1 MDMKFNMENDFSAL
15 VEEAAFS
22 QIEKALKSVALT
34 AEKYAKQDCPVDT
47 GRLRSSI
54 THETDKNTAYIG
66 TNVEYAPYVE
76 MGTSR
81 MRAQP
86 FLEPAM
92 EQHLSEYKEM
102 IETILKG

>member
-1 MDMKFNMENDFSAL
+1 MYAELMGNHKK
-15 VEEAAFS
+15 
-22 QIEKALKSVALT
+22 QRIKSHCDN
-34 AEKYAKQDCPVDT
+34 KID
-47 GRLRSSI
+47 
-54 THETDKNTAYIG
+54 
-66 TNVEYAPYVE
+66 VE

-92 EQHLSEYKEM
+92 TEHLSEYKEM

>member
-1 MDMKFNMENDFSAL
+1 MSNYFVTIDNSEL
-15 VEEAAFS
+15 VIQASYA
-22 QIEKALKSVALT
+22 QIEKALKSVALS
-34 AEKYAKQDCPVDT
+34 AEKYAKRDCPVDT

-66 TNVEYAPYVE
+66 TNVEYGPYVE

-86 FLEPAM
+86 FLEPAID
-92 EQHLSEYKEM
+92 EHISEYKEM

>member
-1 MDMKFNMENDFSAL
+1 MSNFFIAMDNSEIVIQASYD
-15 VEEAAFS
+15 

-66 TNVEYAPYVE
+66 TNVEYAP
-76 MGTSR
+76 
-81 MRAQP
+81 
-86 FLEPAM
+86 
-92 EQHLSEYKEM
+92 
-102 IETILKG
+102 

>member
-1 MDMKFNMENDFSAL
+1 MSNFFIAL
-15 VEEAAFS
+15 DNSELVIQASYA
-22 QIEKALKSVALT
+22 QIEKALKSVALS
-34 AEKYAKQDCPVDT
+34 AEKYAKRDCPVDT

>member
-1 MDMKFNMENDFSAL
+1 MSNSFIAMDNSEIVIQASYD
-15 VEEAAFS
+15 

>member
-1 MDMKFNMENDFSAL
+1 MANHVVVIDNSDL
-15 VEEAAFS
+15 VKQAS
-22 QIEKALKSVALT
+22 QEQINKALKAVALT
-34 AEKYAKQDCPVDT
+34 AEGYAKQECPVDT

-54 THETDKNTAYIG
+54 TNEVDTETAYIG
-66 TNVEYAPYVE
+66 TNVEYGPYVE

-92 EQHLSEYKEM
+92 TEHLSEYRDI

>member
-1 MDMKFNMENDFSAL
+1 MSNFFIAL
-15 VEEAAFS
+15 DNSEIVIQASYA

>member
-1 MDMKFNMENDFSAL
+1 MSNFFIAL
-15 VEEAAFS
+15 DNSEIVIQASYA

-54 THETDKNTAYIG
+54 THETDNDTAYIG
-66 TNVEYAPYVE
+66 TNVEYGPYVE

>member
-1 MDMKFNMENDFSAL
+1 MSNFFVAL
-15 VEEAAFS
+15 DNSELVIQASYA
-22 QIEKALKSVALT
+22 QIEAALKSVALT
-34 AEKYAKQDCPVDT
+34 AEKYAKQKCPVDT

-54 THETDKNTAYIG
+54 THKTDKDTAYIG

-76 MGTSR
+76 GGTSR

-92 EQHLSEYKEM
+92 AEHLSEYKET

>member
-1 MDMKFNMENDFSAL
+1 MSNFFIAL
-15 VEEAAFS
+15 DNSEIVIQASYA

-66 TNVEYAPYVE
+66 TNVEYGPYVE

>member
-1 MDMKFNMENDFSAL
+1 MSNFFVSMDNSEIVIQSAY
-15 VEEAAFS
+15 A
-22 QIEKALKSVALT
+22 QIEKSLKSVALT
-34 AEKYAKQDCPVDT
+34 AEKYAKRDCPVDT

-54 THETDKNTAYIG
+54 THETDKTTAYIG

-86 FLEPAM
+86 FLEPAV

>member
-1 MDMKFNMENDFSAL
+1 MSNFFIAL
-15 VEEAAFS
+15 DNSEIVIQASYA

-76 MGTSR
+76 RGTSR